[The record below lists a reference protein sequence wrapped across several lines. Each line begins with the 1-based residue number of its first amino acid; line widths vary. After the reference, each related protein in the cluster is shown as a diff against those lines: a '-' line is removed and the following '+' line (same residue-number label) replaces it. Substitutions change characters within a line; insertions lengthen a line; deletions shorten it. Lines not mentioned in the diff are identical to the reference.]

1 MCISN
6 KISPPVVCD
15 DFFGR
20 KFTRQTDCLIVAILF
35 TVRTRPLA
43 KCMIEEKKN
52 QGWICVY
59 IDLEE
64 TITEDGFLNL
74 VIEAFCKNG
83 IRKQVAKG
91 TSKV

>member
-20 KFTRQTDCLIVAILF
+20 KFTRQTDCLIAAILF

-52 QGWICVY
+52 QG
-59 IDLEE
+59 
-64 TITEDGFLNL
+64 
-74 VIEAFCKNG
+74 
-83 IRKQVAKG
+83 
-91 TSKV
+91 